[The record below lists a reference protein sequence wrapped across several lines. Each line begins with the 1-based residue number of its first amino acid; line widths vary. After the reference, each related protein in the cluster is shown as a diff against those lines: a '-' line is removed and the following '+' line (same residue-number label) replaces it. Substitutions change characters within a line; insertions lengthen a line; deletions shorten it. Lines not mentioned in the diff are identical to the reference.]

1 MRAILVG
8 EALGSFLLFACV
20 VGSGVMA
27 ERLAGGNVAVAL
39 IGNVGAI
46 AAMLY
51 VLIAMLGP
59 ISGAHFNPAV
69 TIVTRLRG
77 EGSWASG
84 AAMMAVQL
92 VAGVAGVWC
101 AHAMFDL
108 PILQF
113 SGHVRGGAGQ
123 WLGEFIATFGLLLT
137 VLLSGRY
144 RPEAVPACVALYITA
159 ACWFTSSTSF
169 ANPTLTFARSLTDT
183 FDGIAPA
190 SVPAFTVTL
199 PESTLRQLE
208 QIMYLIMPVIKT
220 D

>member
-27 ERLAGGNVAVAL
+27 ERLAGGNGAVAL

-77 EGSWASG
+77 EGTWASG

-92 VAGVAGVWC
+92 VAGIAGVWC

-113 SGHVRGGAGQ
+113 SGHVRDGAGQ

-137 VLLSGRY
+137 VLLTGRH

-159 ACWFTSSTSF
+159 ACWFTSSTSV
-169 ANPTLTFARSLTDT
+169 ANPAVGIGRMFSDSFA
-183 FDGIAPA
+183 GIAPECA
-190 SVPAFTVTL
+190 PKFIAA
-199 PESTLRQLE
+199 
-208 QIMYLIMPVIKT
+208 QILGAIIGLGLVKVLT
-220 D
+220 HDK

>member
-1 MRAILVG
+1 MQAILVG

-27 ERLAGGNVAVAL
+27 QALAGGNVAVAL

-46 AAMLY
+46 AALLY
-51 VLIAMLGP
+51 VLITMLGP
-59 ISGAHFNPAV
+59 VSGAHFNPAV
-69 TIVTRLRG
+69 TMITRLRG

-84 AAMMAVQL
+84 LAMMAVQL

-113 SGHVRGGAGQ
+113 SDHARTGPGQ

-137 VLLSGRY
+137 VLLTGRH
-144 RPEAVPACVALYITA
+144 RPDAMPGCVALYITA

-183 FDGIAPA
+183 FDGIAMA
-190 SVPAFTVTL
+190 DVPAFIL
-199 PESTLRQLE
+199 AQLAGALCAHWLDRA
-208 QIMYLIMPVIKT
+208 MHPAA
-220 D
+220 